1 MMSSQE
7 PPSTGRR
14 LSPIISRASVERDS
28 LPNGS
33 TSTSPPE
40 PDQHHHIKP
49 KNVSRAPRLSAG
61 SSQSRSNDV
70 AAQEEKTSTTAA
82 RTTEIP
88 FRQDVVGTISGV
100 ISVDNPLDQRSGS
113 NPQVTF
119 CPSTISS
126 DNAHPGSSSPPPV
139 RVGFSGADLRP
150 SLPTS
155 PPRRPT
161 TNPRR
166 DSFIPTRPR
175 HQESTFSN
183 NASRWGR
190 ERLWGHHRPR
200 RHDTEPNP
208 VTGTEHDDQENRR
221 LHYYEESDDGQ
232 RAYWRIIEQLQSPE
246 HNGRT
251 VKFDDFAKGL
261 RAQYPHD
268 REAGRAA
275 VIEFFEGGRAEQTEF
290 CTSRALR
297 DYFNAPDPSTLT
309 TQVPRGTRNSTQGIP
324 LDFSTAPDPGSTT
337 RPRRRIFI
345 LEDLPLNYV
354 TVLGSRL
361 HIHPDVFAGHYSCDQ
376 GWAFTHSLDF
386 LPAGSHD
393 KRRFKLRYSTLMPQ
407 TIIQRSKI
415 KDVDKMGRS
424 KNLNGKNKKEKKEK
438 GQDKKGKANNE
449 KQNDLER
456 EESLPWLVQA
466 GPEDWFNPK
475 FNVVRGLETP
485 TDNGNWDH
493 RGKNAELEGQVS
505 YWARTDA
512 HKGWDGKFDHS
523 PHTTPL
529 TTSYLITDRT
539 REGLSSI
546 Y

>member
-1 MMSSQE
+1 MSSQD

-14 LSPIISRASVERDS
+14 LSPIISRASVERDG

-40 PDQHHHIKP
+40 LDQHHQIKL
-49 KNVSRAPRLSAG
+49 KNLSRAPRLRPG
-61 SSQSRSNDV
+61 SSQNPRNDE
-70 AAQEEKTSTTAA
+70 AAQEEPASTAA
-82 RTTEIP
+82 TRTTGSTTEIP
-88 FRQDVVGTISGV
+88 FRQPVVGTVSGV
-100 ISVDNPLDQRSGS
+100 ISVENPLDQSSGS
-113 NPQVTF
+113 NAQVTF
-119 CPSTISS
+119 TGLQARLPRSST
-126 DNAHPGSSSPPPV
+126 
-139 RVGFSGADLRP
+139 
-150 SLPTS
+150 T
-155 PPRRPT
+155 RPT
-161 TNPRR
+161 INPRR

-200 RHDTEPNP
+200 HHDTEPNP

-221 LHYYEESDDGQ
+221 LHYYEESDDRQ
-232 RAYWRIIEQLQSPE
+232 RAYWRIIEKLQSPE
-246 HNGRT
+246 HKGRT

-275 VIEFFEGGRAEQTEF
+275 VIEIFEDGRAEQREF
-290 CTSRALR
+290 KTSKALR
-297 DYFNAPDPSTLT
+297 DYFNARDPSTAT
-309 TQVPRGTRNSTQGIP
+309 TQGNRGTPNPTQGMP
-324 LDFSTAPDPGSTT
+324 PDSSTASVSGATT
-337 RPRRRIFI
+337 KPRRRIFI

-393 KRRFKLRYSTLMPQ
+393 KRRFNLRYSTLMPQ
-407 TIIQRSKI
+407 TIIQRSKV
-415 KDVDKMGRS
+415 KDLDKTGRN
-424 KNLNGKNKKEKKEK
+424 KNR
-438 GQDKKGKANNE
+438 NE
-449 KQNDLER
+449 KSRKDKERDQSKKTNGNDEEQNELKW
-456 EESLPWLVQA
+456 EECFPWLVQA

-505 YWARTDA
+505 YWARTDD
-512 HKGWDGKFDHS
+512 KEGWDGKFDNS
-523 PHTTPL
+523 FHTKPL
-529 TTSYLITDRT
+529 TAT
-539 REGLSSI
+539 I
-546 Y
+546 YPA